1 MSLPPA
7 LWRYL
12 TGRGKR
18 REFWAGLVLFFG
30 LTLSAAFAPSP
41 PYLNALPLILC
52 ALWLLLASRRLRAMG
67 WSPWLSLAPII
78 TVLAFFFALLLLART
93 IPDPKKLYGASM
105 APIGFGWLAFNLLLA
120 FWPSKA
126 LKPPTPQTRAEVFG

>member
-1 MSLPPA
+1 MSPLPA

-18 REFWAGLVLFFG
+18 REFWAGLALFFG

-41 PYLNALPLILC
+41 LYLNVLPLILT

-93 IPDPKKLYGASM
+93 IPDPQKLYDTSL
-105 APIGFGWLAFNLLLA
+105 APIGFGWLAFNLLLG

-126 LKPPTPQTRAEVFG
+126 LRPPTPETQAEVFG